1 MQIPVFANKAMVDT
15 KIDVPYVHLAIL
27 SIQMVFARYAR

>member
-1 MQIPVFANKAMVDT
+1 MVDT
-15 KIDVPYVHLAIL
+15 KIDVHYVHLAIL